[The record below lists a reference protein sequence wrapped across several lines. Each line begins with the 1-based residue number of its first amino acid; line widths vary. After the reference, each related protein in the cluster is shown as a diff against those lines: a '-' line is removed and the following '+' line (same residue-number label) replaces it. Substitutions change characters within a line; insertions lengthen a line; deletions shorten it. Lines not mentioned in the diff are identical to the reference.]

1 MTGRG
6 IFSGLLALTFLQ
18 VVLSSTRSA
27 ERTGGVLKGVATG
40 VYRFMSPTVAAIPD
54 LRERRKVVAPGE
66 PPRVPYDPSAA
77 GSGPSAT
84 MPADWTTRPT
94 APRSVAT

>member
-6 IFSGLLALTFLQ
+6 IFSGLLTLTFLQ

-27 ERTGGVLKGVATG
+27 ERAGGVLKAVGTG

-54 LRERRKVVAPGE
+54 LRERRKVLAPGE
-66 PPRVPYDPSAA
+66 PPRVPYDPSSS
-77 GSGPSAT
+77 SGATAT
-84 MPADWTTRPT
+84 MPADWTTRPA
-94 APRSVAT
+94 APRSVVT